1 MGYFDESIEEIRE
14 RHERDVAA
22 IHKQHRRQRWSLI
35 GYLASCALFILALPL
50 MTSPFQIIA
59 GFTVFTICFILY
71 IINILRI

>member
-1 MGYFDESIEEIRE
+1 MGYFDESIEEIHE

-22 IHKQHRRQRWSLI
+22 LHKQHRRQRWSLI